1 MESSTHRLRT
11 LGALDLRAADGTE
24 LRAVL
29 AQPRRIAL
37 LVYLALA
44 TPRGPQRRDRLL
56 ALFWPDQDDPHARNA
71 LNQAVHFLR
80 RALGSEAITGRTG
93 DELGIDPRLLW
104 CDALAFDDAI
114 TAHRPLDAV
123 ELYRGELLAGFHVPA
138 VSAELV
144 SWLEEARADYA
155 RRYAAA
161 LRTIAAEREAARDF
175 TSAIDWRRR
184 LAAQDPLNADA
195 ALELM
200 RALAASGD
208 AAGAIRHARVHEALA
223 RNELGAAVD
232 ARITALAKTL
242 QEQPDALR
250 VAAPAPPV
258 AIASSTPAAPAFT
271 PDVERAP
278 AAVPPPPPLSHPA
291 PAPPAARARRT
302 RIAVAITAGLAALA
316 AVGSF
321 VVTGARAPALT
332 PNCIAVLP
340 FSNYTGN
347 AADDDVADALTDAL
361 ITELA
366 RYPTLSVISRSSVA
380 RYRKTTE
387 PLPQIGRELRCGTAM
402 SGSISRDGGRILVD
416 AQLLDAERDRNV
428 WAERFTRPATELPDI
443 PHDIGEVVAMKL
455 GAAKAP
461 ADSTR
466 PTEAAAR
473 AVDPITYGIYLR
485 GRDATLS
492 RDPAGLERAINLFK
506 QALLRDSAFAPA
518 WSGLADAY
526 RLAGGLGFIAESF
539 YSDSAPRAAA
549 RAVALDPRLSV
560 AHSSRAA
567 ILTDAADWVN
577 ADAEYRRAIELEPG
591 NALAHQWYAAMLI
604 TLDRKEEAL
613 REIRRAVQL
622 DPLSQSVRGLD
633 NMIENYEGIARP
645 RGVIGATPGLART
658 RLVDPNHPGT
668 RSARAVT
675 LARRKQCPAARA
687 EIDTAQML
695 APGVAMVFV
704 GRAGVE
710 LLCGD
715 RAKAMATI
723 AEVKKDPRVY
733 VSGVYV
739 AEFYVAIG
747 ERDSAFAWLDRT
759 HYGMGNRMNLRMSPG
774 LAPLRSDPRWAALL
788 QREHMK

>member
-11 LGALDLRAADGTE
+11 LGALDLRATDGTE

-44 TPRGPQRRDRLL
+44 APRGPQRRDRLL
-56 ALFWPDQDDPHARNA
+56 ALFWPDQDEAHARNA
-71 LNQAVHFLR
+71 LSQAIHFLR
-80 RALGSEAITGRTG
+80 RALGNDAITARTG
-93 DELGIDPRLLW
+93 EELAIDPALLW
-104 CDALAFDDAI
+104 CDALAFDAALA
-114 TAHRPLDAV
+114 AHRPLEAV
-123 ELYRGELLAGFHVPA
+123 ELYRGELLAGFHVPS
-138 VSAELV
+138 VSAELA
-144 SWLEEARADYA
+144 SWLEETRADYA

-161 LRTIAAEREAARDF
+161 LRTIAAEREAAGDF
-175 TSAIDWRRR
+175 ASAIDWRRR
-184 LAAQDPLNADA
+184 LAAQDPLDTGA

-223 RNELGAAVD
+223 RNELGTTAD

-258 AIASSTPAAPAFT
+258 AIASSTPPAPAFT

-278 AAVPPPPPLSHPA
+278 AAASPP
-291 PAPPAARARRT
+291 ARRT
-302 RIAVAITAGLAALA
+302 RIAVAVGAGLTALV

-321 VVTGARAPALT
+321 VLTGGRAPALT

-347 AADDDVADALTDAL
+347 SADDDVADALTDAL

-416 AQLLDAERDRNV
+416 AQLLDAERDRHI
-428 WAERFTRPATELPDI
+428 WAERFTRPATELPEIPRDI
-443 PHDIGEVVAMKL
+443 SELVAMQL

-466 PTEAAAR
+466 PTEAATR

-485 GRDATLS
+485 GRDATLT
-492 RDPAGLERAINLFK
+492 RDPAGLARAINLFK
-506 QALLRDSAFAPA
+506 QALLRDSTFAPA

-549 RAVALDPRLSV
+549 RAVALDPHLSA

-577 ADAEYRRAIELEPG
+577 ADSEYRRAIELEPG
-591 NALAHQWYAAMLI
+591 NALAHQWYAAMLV

-633 NMIENYEGIARP
+633 NMIENYEGISRA
-645 RGVIGATPGLART
+645 RGVLGAARGLPRT
-658 RLVDPNHPGT
+658 ALVDPNHPGT
-668 RSARAVT
+668 RVSRAVT
-675 LARRKQCPAARA
+675 LARRKECPEARA
-687 EIDTAQML
+687 EIDTAQTL
-695 APGVAMVFV
+695 APDVPMVMI

-715 RAKAMATI
+715 RAKAIATI
-723 AEVKKDPRVY
+723 DSLKKRPEA
-733 VSGVYV
+733 YV
-739 AEFYVAIG
+739 AGIGIAQFYIALG
-747 ERDSAFAWLDRT
+747 ERDSAFAWLERT
-759 HYGMGNRMNLRMSPG
+759 HYGMSNRMDLRMTPAF
-774 LAPLRSDPRWAALL
+774 APLRSDPRWAALL
-788 QREHMK
+788 RREHMP